1 MQSTLIGRLADKT
14 LTKKELLQKA
24 ENDPALISALI
35 EGTSSPKASIRY
47 GCGAV
52 LMELSEKQPCKVYPY
67 WNSIVKML
75 DSKHRILTWNA
86 LAVIANLT
94 QGDKEGKF
102 DQIFDRYFG
111 FLGSEY
117 MVTVANTVGYS
128 AIIAE
133 SKPYLADKILAE
145 LLKVNNLKTTP
156 HLTEE
161 CKLVIAEKALE
172 TFDTLIDHVQNR
184 QAIIDFAEKYQNSSR
199 VSLQKQAQKY
209 VRKWIT

>member
-24 ENDPALISALI
+24 ENDPTLISTLI

-67 WNSIVKML
+67 WNSIVAML
-75 DSKHRILTWNA
+75 DSKHRILNWNA

-128 AIIAE
+128 AKIAE
-133 SKPYLADKILAE
+133 HKPYLADKILAE
-145 LLKVNNLKTTP
+145 LLKVDNLKTTP

-172 TFDTLIDHVQNR
+172 TFDTLIGLVQNK
-184 QAIIDFAEKYQNSSR
+184 QAIIQFALKHQNSAR
-199 VSLQKQAQKY
+199 ASLQKLAQKFLK
-209 VRKWIT
+209 KWQ

>member
-24 ENDPALISALI
+24 ENDSTLISALI

-52 LMELSEKQPCKVYPY
+52 LMELSENQPCKVYPY
-67 WNSIVKML
+67 WNSIVAML

-94 QGDKEGKF
+94 GADKEGKF

-128 AIIAE
+128 AKIAE
-133 SKPYLADKILAE
+133 NKPYLTDKILNE
-145 LLKVNNLKTTP
+145 VLKVDNLKTTP

-172 TFDTLIDHVQNR
+172 TFDTLMPLVQNR

-209 VRKWIT
+209 LRKWIT